1 MPHTPTLTLPDEA
14 FETLSKAAA
23 QQKKSLE
30 QLALERLAVTV
41 SELPKKVGSLEALFG
56 SVSLGH
62 PTGADNESIDR
73 DLMLAYADNHE
84 ND

>member
-1 MPHTPTLTLPDEA
+1 MPHTLTLTLPDEA
-14 FETLSKAAA
+14 FETLSRDAA

-62 PTGADNESIDR
+62 PTGADNESMDA
-73 DLMLAYADNHE
+73 DLEREYTLLALP
-84 ND
+84 